1 MRRVVTL
8 ACRLCRVS
16 PQTISGY
23 NYGAYKLSDYHI
35 NVPDSSASFL
45 RVSKISEALTPRL
58 IQTFYRSNFTMTRPW
73 LTRLLRHMALLPPSM
88 PGGDEAQVKH
98 DACAGVLCYLCVPGR
113 GWVVLGARVRV
124 RVCARGHVCAV
135 GKPSNAVNPLAV
147 TMCHDRVCGCASC
160 LCRCLF

>member
-1 MRRVVTL
+1 MEWEVRRVVTL

-98 DACAGVLCYLCVPGR
+98 DACAGVLYYPCVLGR
-113 GWVVLGARVRV
+113 AWSCLVVLRV
-124 RVCARGHVCAV
+124 RVCARV
-135 GKPSNAVNPLAV
+135 GMSALSVSPQSQL
-147 TMCHDRVCGCASC
+147 TRW
-160 LCRCLF
+160 R